1 MIRYYVTVYMEKI
14 VAWLRIIRPPIVFIS
29 CLGTIVGAL
38 NSAAYLGTSLS
49 SLQILMILLGAAFL
63 SAGLMIHNDVTDLK
77 SDEIN
82 RPHKPLPK
90 GIIKIKTASATGIIL
105 MFLSIIIA
113 FTINIKDTG
122 VLNWQ
127 CGLLS
132 IIIMLIGLY
141 YNHYGKSHGI
151 LGNISVAIGV
161 GAIPFWGAM
170 CVFPTHPFLML
181 PLAFAIFVQEIGRE
195 IMVCAGDYTGD
206 HRAGFK
212 TLPVKLGRKKS
223 MYIALFFYLA
233 FIPIYPLPA
242 YDWIGLGIPQ
252 TFGLIYLIGG
262 TVFALSLLLTWL
274 LTYLVVIKNDEEKT
288 WHAFERYERTGTRVM
303 IIVFQIIL
311 ILEIFY

>member
-1 MIRYYVTVYMEKI
+1 MKKI
-14 VAWLRIIRPPIVFIS
+14 AAWFRMARPPIICIS
-29 CLGTIVGAL
+29 CLGALVGAL
-38 NSAAYLGTSLS
+38 NSSVYLGVDLSLF
-49 SLQILMILLGAAFL
+49 QITLILLGAAFL
-63 SAGLMIHNDVTDLK
+63 SSGLMIHNDVTDLK

-90 GIIKIKTASATGIIL
+90 GIIKTRTASITGVIL
-105 MFLSIIIA
+105 MILSVIIA
-113 FTINIKDTG
+113 FTINIKDSG
-122 VLNWQ
+122 ILNWQ

-132 IIIMLIGLY
+132 IFIMMIGLY

-151 LGNISVAIGV
+151 LGNIAVALGV

-170 CVFPTHPFLML
+170 CVFPTRPFIML

-206 HRAGFK
+206 HKAGFK

-223 MYIALFFYLA
+223 MYVALFFYLA
-233 FIPIYPLPA
+233 FIPLYPLPA
-242 YDWIGLGIPQ
+242 YDWIGLGVPQ
-252 TFGLIYLIGG
+252 VFGLVYLMGG
-262 TVFALSLLLTWL
+262 MIFAVSLLLTWL
-274 LTYLVVIKNDEEKT
+274 LTYMVVLKNDEEKI

-303 IIVFQIIL
+303 VIVFQIIL